1 MAISR
6 DGMINRITRGILA
19 KVFHINALLVAGE
32 PYSGLP
38 KSLRHPLAFEEDN
51 APRTVLV
58 ITAEELA
65 KFSFRECPTFC

>member
-1 MAISR
+1 
-6 DGMINRITRGILA
+6 L
-19 KVFHINALLVAGE
+19 FHINALLVTGE

-51 APRTVLV
+51 APRTALV